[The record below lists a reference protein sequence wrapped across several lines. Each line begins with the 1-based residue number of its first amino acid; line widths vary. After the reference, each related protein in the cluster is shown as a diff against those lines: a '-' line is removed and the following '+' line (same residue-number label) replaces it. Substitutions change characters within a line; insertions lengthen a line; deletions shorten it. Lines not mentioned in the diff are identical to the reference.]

1 MAIARLSQILRQFME
16 LPKLQYQILRG
27 LKMEKKDLRDY
38 IAKGK
43 RRIDSIDI
51 EIKSISDYRKEY
63 RSELDS
69 IKYGRGS
76 LNTEEYLSRYNAIKD
91 KYSDIDSKDIIE
103 NALYLE
109 SKNIKKMLTRAAA
122 ALLVDELSRQPE
134 KAINKPI
141 HYKVFQNAF
150 QNAKSEAWSNIEGLS
165 DYFSSYIF
173 KGCYGSTFDVNI
185 RYSDYKVNLGHFI
198 DFNTNIID
206 ITGAI
211 DFVEKF
217 QYVEIDKIKDI
228 VNEALETKA
237 LYKKKAMDLE
247 NERAA
252 AMDKYKDIIVA

>member
-1 MAIARLSQILRQFME
+1 
-16 LPKLQYQILRG
+16 
-27 LKMEKKDLRDY
+27 MEKKELCDY

-43 RRIDSIDI
+43 KRIDFINC
-51 EIKSISDYRKEY
+51 ELESISDYRKEY

-76 LNTEEYLSRYNAIKD
+76 IDTEEYLSRYNAIKD
-91 KYSDIDSKDIIE
+91 KYSDIDSKDIME
-103 NALYLE
+103 NALDLE
-109 SKNIKKMLTRAAA
+109 SRNIKKMITRAAA

-141 HYKVFQNAF
+141 HYKVFQEAF
-150 QNAKSEAWSNIEGLS
+150 ENAKSEAWSNIEGLS
-165 DYFSSYIF
+165 DYFSSYVF
-173 KGCYGSTFDVNI
+173 KGCYGSTFDIYI
-185 RYSDYKVNLGHFI
+185 RYSDYKVNLGYFI
-198 DFNTNIID
+198 NSDTNIID
-206 ITGAI
+206 IAGAI

>member
-1 MAIARLSQILRQFME
+1 
-16 LPKLQYQILRG
+16 
-27 LKMEKKDLRDY
+27 MEKKELCDY

-43 RRIDSIDI
+43 KRIDFINC
-51 EIKSISDYRKEY
+51 ELESISDYRKEY
-63 RSELDS
+63 QAELNS
-69 IKYGRGS
+69 IRYDRKS
-76 LNTEEYLSRYNAIKD
+76 FNKEEYFSRYNAIKD

-103 NALYLE
+103 NALDLE
-109 SKNIKKMLTRAAA
+109 SRNIKKMITRAAA

-141 HYKVFQNAF
+141 HYKVFQEAF
-150 QNAKSEAWSNIEGLS
+150 ENAKSEAWSNIEGLS
-165 DYFSSYIF
+165 DYFSSYVF
-173 KGCYGSTFDVNI
+173 KGCYGSTFDIYI
-185 RYSDYKVNLGHFI
+185 RYSDYKVNLGYFI
-198 DFNTNIID
+198 NSDTNIID
-206 ITGAI
+206 IAGAI

-247 NERAA
+247 KERAA

>member
-1 MAIARLSQILRQFME
+1 
-16 LPKLQYQILRG
+16 
-27 LKMEKKDLRDY
+27 MEKKELRDY
-38 IAKGK
+38 FAKGK
-43 RRIDSIDI
+43 KRIDFINC
-51 EIKSISDYRKEY
+51 ELESISDYRKKY

-69 IKYGRGS
+69 IKYGRS
-76 LNTEEYLSRYNAIKD
+76 SFDKEEYFSRYNEIKD

-103 NALYLE
+103 NALDLE
-109 SKNIKKMLTRAAA
+109 SKNIKKMITRAAA

-141 HYKVFQNAF
+141 HYKVFQEAF
-150 QNAKSEAWSNIEGLS
+150 ENAKSKAWSNIEGLS

-173 KGCYGSTFDVNI
+173 KGCYGSTFDVYV
-185 RYSDYKVNLGHFI
+185 RYSDYKVNLGYFI
-198 DFNTNIID
+198 NRESYLID
-206 ITGAI
+206 IAGAI

-247 NERAA
+247 KERTA
-252 AMDKYKDIIVA
+252 AMDRYKDIIVA

>member
-1 MAIARLSQILRQFME
+1 
-16 LPKLQYQILRG
+16 
-27 LKMEKKDLRDY
+27 MEKKELRDY

-43 RRIDSIDI
+43 RRIDFINC
-51 EIKSISDYRKEY
+51 ELGSISDYRKEY

-69 IKYGRGS
+69 IKYSRS
-76 LNTEEYLSRYNAIKD
+76 SFDKEEYFSRYNAIKG

-103 NALYLE
+103 NALDLE
-109 SKNIKKMLTRAAA
+109 SKNIKKMITRAAA

-141 HYKVFQNAF
+141 HYKVFQEAF
-150 QNAKSEAWSNIEGLS
+150 NNAKEKAWSNIEGLF

-173 KGCYGSTFDVNI
+173 KGCYGSTFDVYI
-185 RYSDYKVNLGHFI
+185 RYSDYKVNLGYFI
-198 DFNTNIID
+198 NSDTNIID
-206 ITGAI
+206 IAGAI
-211 DFVEKF
+211 DFAEKF

-247 NERAA
+247 KERAT
-252 AMDKYKDIIVA
+252 AMDRYKDIIIA

>member
-1 MAIARLSQILRQFME
+1 
-16 LPKLQYQILRG
+16 
-27 LKMEKKDLRDY
+27 MEKKELRDY

-43 RRIDSIDI
+43 RRIDFINC
-51 EIKSISDYRKEY
+51 ELESISDYRKEY
-63 RSELDS
+63 SSELNS

-76 LNTEEYLSRYNAIKD
+76 FNTEEYFSRYNAIKD
-91 KYSDIDSKDIIE
+91 KYSDIDSKNIIE

-109 SKNIKKMLTRAAA
+109 SKNIKKMITRAAA
-122 ALLVDELSRQPE
+122 ALLIDELSRQPE

-150 QNAKSEAWSNIEGLS
+150 QNAKSEAWSNMEGLS

-198 DFNTNIID
+198 NSESYLID
-206 ITGAI
+206 IAGAI

-228 VNEALETKA
+228 VNEAIETKA

>member
-1 MAIARLSQILRQFME
+1 
-16 LPKLQYQILRG
+16 
-27 LKMEKKDLRDY
+27 MEKKELCDY

-43 RRIDSIDI
+43 KRIDFINC
-51 EIKSISDYRKEY
+51 ELESISDYRKEY
-63 RSELDS
+63 QAELNS
-69 IKYGRGS
+69 IRYDRKS
-76 LNTEEYLSRYNAIKD
+76 FNKEEYFSRYNAIKD

-103 NALYLE
+103 NALDLE
-109 SKNIKKMLTRAAA
+109 SRNIKKMITRAAA

-141 HYKVFQNAF
+141 HYKVFQEAF
-150 QNAKSEAWSNIEGLS
+150 ENAKSEAWSNIEGLS
-165 DYFSSYIF
+165 DYFSSYVF
-173 KGCYGSTFDVNI
+173 KGCYGSTFDVYI
-185 RYSDYKVNLGHFI
+185 RYSDYKVNLGYFI
-198 DFNTNIID
+198 NSDTNIID

-247 NERAA
+247 KERAA

>member
-1 MAIARLSQILRQFME
+1 
-16 LPKLQYQILRG
+16 
-27 LKMEKKDLRDY
+27 MEKKELYDY

-63 RSELDS
+63 QAELNS
-69 IKYGRGS
+69 IRYDRKS
-76 LNTEEYLSRYNAIKD
+76 FNKEEYFSRYNAIKD

-103 NALYLE
+103 NALDLE
-109 SKNIKKMLTRAAA
+109 SRNIKKMITRAAA

-141 HYKVFQNAF
+141 HYKVFQEAF
-150 QNAKSEAWSNIEGLS
+150 ENAKSEAWSNIEGLS
-165 DYFSSYIF
+165 DYFSSYVF
-173 KGCYGSTFDVNI
+173 KGCYGSTFDVYI
-185 RYSDYKVNLGHFI
+185 RYSDYKVNLGYFI
-198 DFNTNIID
+198 NSDTNIID

-217 QYVEIDKIKDI
+217 QYIEIDKIKDI
-228 VNEALETKA
+228 VNEALETKT

-252 AMDKYKDIIVA
+252 AMDRYKDIIIA

>member
-1 MAIARLSQILRQFME
+1 
-16 LPKLQYQILRG
+16 
-27 LKMEKKDLRDY
+27 MEKKELCDY

-43 RRIDSIDI
+43 KRIDFINC
-51 EIKSISDYRKEY
+51 ELESISDYRKEY
-63 RSELDS
+63 QAELNS
-69 IKYGRGS
+69 IRYDRKS
-76 LNTEEYLSRYNAIKD
+76 FNKEEYFSRYNAIKN

-103 NALYLE
+103 NTLDLE
-109 SKNIKKMLTRAAA
+109 SRNIKKMITRAAA

-141 HYKVFQNAF
+141 HYKVFQEAF
-150 QNAKSEAWSNIEGLS
+150 ENAKSEAWSNIEGLS
-165 DYFSSYIF
+165 DYFSSYVF
-173 KGCYGSTFDVNI
+173 KGCYGSTFDVYI
-185 RYSDYKVNLGHFI
+185 RYSDYKVNLGYFI
-198 DFNTNIID
+198 NSDTNIID

-228 VNEALETKA
+228 VNEAIETKA

-247 NERAA
+247 KERAA

>member
-1 MAIARLSQILRQFME
+1 
-16 LPKLQYQILRG
+16 
-27 LKMEKKDLRDY
+27 MEKKELCDY

-43 RRIDSIDI
+43 KRIDFINC
-51 EIKSISDYRKEY
+51 ELESISDYRKEY
-63 RSELDS
+63 QAELNS
-69 IKYGRGS
+69 IRYDRKS
-76 LNTEEYLSRYNAIKD
+76 FNKEEYFSRYNAIKD

-103 NALYLE
+103 NALDLE
-109 SKNIKKMLTRAAA
+109 SRNIKKMITRAAA

-141 HYKVFQNAF
+141 HYKVFQEAF
-150 QNAKSEAWSNIEGLS
+150 ENAKSEAWSNIEGPS
-165 DYFSSYIF
+165 DYFSSYVF
-173 KGCYGSTFDVNI
+173 KGCYGSTFDIYI
-185 RYSDYKVNLGHFI
+185 RYSDYKVNLGYFI
-198 DFNTNIID
+198 NSDTNIID

-247 NERAA
+247 KERAA